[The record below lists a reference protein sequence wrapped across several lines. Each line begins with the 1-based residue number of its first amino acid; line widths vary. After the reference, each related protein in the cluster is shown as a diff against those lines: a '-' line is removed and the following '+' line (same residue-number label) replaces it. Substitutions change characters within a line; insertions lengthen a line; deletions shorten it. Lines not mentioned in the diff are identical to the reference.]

1 MSLSRVEDVHLS
13 PRRVPVRT
21 LQSKDMCVASR
32 FVSILI
38 LTDIVYIKDMLTGE
52 QKTSRFA
59 VTGRYKGQVVY
70 RDVEDL
76 ARFITEQF
84 LPMVSILILMFNL
97 CVANANHSVFVVY
110 RHPTPMCG
118 TSSKRSGFGSWGR
131 RKSILSTTSS
141 LSHLSTPQVTTLG
154 FP

>member
-21 LQSKDMCVASR
+21 LQSKDMCVASI
-32 FVSILI
+32 FVGILI

-84 LPMVSILILMFNL
+84 LPMVSIFINVQPL
-97 CVANANHSVFVVY
+97 C
-110 RHPTPMCG
+110 RQC
-118 TSSKRSGFGSWGR
+118 
-131 RKSILSTTSS
+131 
-141 LSHLSTPQVTTLG
+141 
-154 FP
+154 